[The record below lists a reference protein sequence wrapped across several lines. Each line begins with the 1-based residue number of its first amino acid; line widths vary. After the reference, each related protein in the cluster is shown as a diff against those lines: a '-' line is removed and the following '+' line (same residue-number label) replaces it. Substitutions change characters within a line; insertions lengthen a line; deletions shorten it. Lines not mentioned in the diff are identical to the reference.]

1 MPWVR
6 IEATALSHP
15 KLVAVKGAGMLL
27 YLRSIGYA
35 ASHLTDG
42 AIPKDVVPS
51 LVADFVDLEVWPDP
65 CRRAVAGSSPRNGV
79 TDTVSPLQGGDVTD
93 DERKAKRALDRRR
106 QRLVRRLVEV
116 GLWEETPDGYAV
128 HDYLDY
134 QPTAADSKAA
144 KDRERERTRE
154 RVRRH
159 RAKKKAGGLS
169 PNGRNPDDVTVT
181 TKRVTPKGVTR
192 LEGSVTPTTPIPS
205 GGSSSES
212 AVELERKGREELSS
226 LVSRL
231 AAGKRVD

>member
-79 TDTVSPLQGGDVTD
+79 TETVTPLQGGDVTD
-93 DERKAKRALDRRR
+93 DERRAKRALDRRR

-169 PNGRNPDDVTVT
+169 PNGRKSDDVTVT
-181 TKRVTPKGVTR
+181 TKRSTPKGVLR
-192 LEGSVTPTTPIPS
+192 EESVTPTTPIPS

-231 AAGKRVD
+231 ASGKRLD

>member
-42 AIPKDVVPS
+42 KIPREVVPS

-65 CRRAVAGSSPRNGV
+65 CRRAVAGLSPRNGV
-79 TDTVSPLQGGDVTD
+79 TETVTPLQSGDVTD

-106 QRLVRRLVEV
+106 QRLVKRLVEV
-116 GLWEETPDGYAV
+116 GLWHETSDGYEV

-159 RAKKKAGGLS
+159 RAKKKTGGLS

-192 LEGSVTPTTPIPS
+192 SKELSPTTPIPP

-212 AVELERKGREELSS
+212 AGELERKGRAELSS
-226 LVSRL
+226 LVERL
-231 AAGKRVD
+231 AAGKRID

>member
-42 AIPKDVVPS
+42 KIPKDVVPS

-65 CRRAVAGSSPRNGV
+65 CRRAVAGLSPRNGV
-79 TDTVSPLQGGDVTD
+79 SDTVTPLQGGDVTD

-106 QRLVRRLVEV
+106 QRLVKRLVEV
-116 GLWEETPDGYAV
+116 GLWEEIADGYEV

-159 RAKKKAGGLS
+159 RAKKKTGGLS

-181 TKRVTPKGVTR
+181 TKRVTPKGVTPYR
-192 LEGSVTPTTPIPS
+192 EVSPTTPIPS

-212 AVELERKGREELSS
+212 AGELERKGRAELSS
-226 LVSRL
+226 LVERL
-231 AAGKRVD
+231 AAGKRID